1 MDARGGAQPCEAPR
15 KIYALGLGGEDVQAD
30 AEAQGAVRKAVEGPG
45 AEKLPSVG
53 VRESRSRP
61 RVGCLTETPKK
72 IPQPPTEFPAIRSE
86 ALTSDF
92 ADGGLTSA
100 CNLVELEQ
108 CVVAVAQVPSIR
120 SLEDAVS
127 ENQSSDSAQG
137 RDSVFISPKTPSGGN
152 ARLEGC
158 AEGARSCEVPRK
170 SYAFGLG
177 GKVAQETGV
186 AHGAVREAVGGLG
199 AEKSPPVRVQQTRI
213 LDRPTETTEET
224 SRILTKHSAVELATL
239 ISGSA
244 DAGSTEGRSLVDTE
258 QCVVA
263 VAQDPPIRSVEDPV
277 SENQSPDSV
286 QGQDSCL
293 ILPES
298 PSGHNGRLE
307 GCAEGARSCEVPRK
321 SYAFGLG
328 GKVAQETGVAH
339 GAVREAVGGLGAE
352 KSPPVRVQQTR
363 ILDRPTETTEETSR
377 ILTKHSA
384 VELATLISGSA
395 DAGSTEGRSL
405 VDTEQCVVAVAQ
417 DPPIRSVE
425 DPVSE
430 NQSPD
435 SVQGQDSCLILPES
449 PSGHNARLVGCAEG
463 ARSCEVPRKS
473 YAFGLDGK
481 VAQET
486 GVAHGAVREA
496 VGGLGGEKSPPVRVL
511 QTTILDRPTGTS
523 EETSRIHSEEDIREL
538 RDLVETHRDLLI
550 EKGKMLPPWP
560 MTRTGST
567 LTMRCFLKTTGIVC

>member
-1 MDARGGAQPCEAPR
+1 MRASKAARR
-15 KIYALGLGGEDVQAD
+15 ALDPETGVAH
-30 AEAQGAVRKAVEGPG
+30 GAVREAVGGLG
-45 AEKLPSVG
+45 AEKSPP
-53 VRESRSRP
+53 VRVQQTKILDRP
-61 RVGCLTETPKK
+61 TETSEETSRILTKHSAVELGTL
-72 IPQPPTEFPAIRSE
+72 ISGSADAGSTEGRSLVDMEQGVIAVAHDPPIRS
-86 ALTSDF
+86 
-92 ADGGLTSA
+92 
-100 CNLVELEQ
+100 VED
-108 CVVAVAQVPSIR
+108 P
-120 SLEDAVS
+120 VS
-127 ENQSSDSAQG
+127 ENQSPDCVQG
-137 RDSVFISPKTPSGGN
+137 QDFCLILPESPNGHN

-170 SYAFGLG
+170 SYAFELD

-199 AEKSPPVRVQQTRI
+199 AEKSPPVRVQQTKI
-213 LDRPTETTEET
+213 LDRPTETSEET
-224 SRILTKHSAVELATL
+224 SRILTKHSAVELGTL

-244 DAGSTEGRSLVDTE
+244 DAGSTEGRSLVDME
-258 QCVVA
+258 QRVIA
-263 VAQDPPIRSVEDPV
+263 VAHDPPIRSVEDPV
-277 SENQSPDSV
+277 SENQSPDCV
-286 QGQDSCL
+286 QGQHFCL

-298 PSGHNGRLE
+298 PNGHNARLE

-321 SYAFGLG
+321 SYAFELD

-352 KSPPVRVQQTR
+352 KSPPVRVQQTK
-363 ILDRPTETTEETSR
+363 ILDRPTETSEETSR

-384 VELATLISGSA
+384 VELGTLISGSA

-405 VDTEQCVVAVAQ
+405 VDMEQRVIAVAH

-435 SVQGQDSCLILPES
+435 CVQGQDFCLILPES
-449 PSGHNARLVGCAEG
+449 PNGHNARLEGCAEG

-473 YAFGLDGK
+473 YAFELDGK

-496 VGGLGGEKSPPVRVL
+496 DPGSPDGGVG
-511 QTTILDRPTGTS
+511 
-523 EETSRIHSEEDIREL
+523 
-538 RDLVETHRDLLI
+538 RDLAGPL
-550 EKGKMLPPWP
+550 
-560 MTRTGST
+560 
-567 LTMRCFLKTTGIVC
+567 

>member
-1 MDARGGAQPCEAPR
+1 
-15 KIYALGLGGEDVQAD
+15 
-30 AEAQGAVRKAVEGPG
+30 
-45 AEKLPSVG
+45 S
-53 VRESRSRP
+53 
-61 RVGCLTETPKK
+61 
-72 IPQPPTEFPAIRSE
+72 
-86 ALTSDF
+86 
-92 ADGGLTSA
+92 
-100 CNLVELEQ
+100 
-108 CVVAVAQVPSIR
+108 
-120 SLEDAVS
+120 
-127 ENQSSDSAQG
+127 
-137 RDSVFISPKTPSGGN
+137 
-152 ARLEGC
+152 
-158 AEGARSCEVPRK
+158 
-170 SYAFGLG
+170 
-177 GKVAQETGV
+177 
-186 AHGAVREAVGGLG
+186 
-199 AEKSPPVRVQQTRI
+199 
-213 LDRPTETTEET
+213 EET
-224 SRILTKHSAVELATL
+224 SRIPTKHSAVELATL

-298 PSGHNGRLE
+298 PSGDNARLV
-307 GCAEGARSCEVPRK
+307 GCAEGARSCEAPKK
-321 SYAFGLG
+321 SYAFELD

-339 GAVREAVGGLGAE
+339 GAVREAVEGLGAE
-352 KSPPVRVQQTR
+352 KSPPVRVQQTK
-363 ILDRPTETTEETSR
+363 ILDRPTGASEETSR
-377 ILTKHSA
+377 IPTKHSA

-449 PSGHNARLVGCAEG
+449 PSGDNARLVGCAEG
-463 ARSCEVPRKS
+463 ARSCEVPKKS
-473 YAFGLDGK
+473 YAFELDGK

-496 VGGLGGEKSPPVRVL
+496 VEGLGAEKSPPVRVQ
-511 QTTILDRPTGTS
+511 QTRILDRPTETS
-523 EETSRIHSEEDIREL
+523 EETSRIPTKHSAVEL
-538 RDLVETHRDLLI
+538 ATLI
-550 EKGKMLPPWP
+550 SGSADA
-560 MTRTGST
+560 GST
-567 LTMRCFLKTTGIVC
+567 EGRSLVDTEQCVVAVAQDPPIRSVEDPVSENQSPDSVQGQDSCLILPESPSGDNARLVGCAEGARSCEVPKKSYAFELDGKVAQETGVAHGAVREAVEGLGAEKSPPVRVQQT